1 ITLILLLSLA
11 VSFKASA
18 ACSLYSQLLQR
29 MDEQFSGEITEN
41 QAFSSI
47 KNLSPTPIPKA
58 PPDAPS
64 PITIQI
70 TGTFNLDISRIF
82 LAMASPC
89 PRSSASKP
97 GYAPGVSIKVITGM
111 PNFSAD
117 FIKRRAFLYPSGF
130 AIPKFLYCLVL
141 CYNLFVAQ

>member
-1 ITLILLLSLA
+1 MAFLTAKNVFSLSLCAPPIGSLIISSITLILLLSLA

-70 TGTFNLDISRIF
+70 TGDRKS
-82 LAMASPC
+82 
-89 PRSSASKP
+89 
-97 GYAPGVSIKVITGM
+97 VV
-111 PNFSAD
+111 
-117 FIKRRAFLYPSGF
+117 
-130 AIPKFLYCLVL
+130 
-141 CYNLFVAQ
+141 